1 MLTKV
6 PSKRLAKIELIQ
18 TQQFFNG
25 FNFSDVEYLRCTPQY
40 LPDVEDMKGWSSN
53 GSYKKHLFQ
62 LYNQWIHDN
71 PNMAL
76 NDSQRASSED
86 WFENF

>member
-1 MLTKV
+1 
-6 PSKRLAKIELIQ
+6 
-18 TQQFFNG
+18 
-25 FNFSDVEYLRCTPQY
+25 
-40 LPDVEDMKGWSSN
+40 MKGWSSN